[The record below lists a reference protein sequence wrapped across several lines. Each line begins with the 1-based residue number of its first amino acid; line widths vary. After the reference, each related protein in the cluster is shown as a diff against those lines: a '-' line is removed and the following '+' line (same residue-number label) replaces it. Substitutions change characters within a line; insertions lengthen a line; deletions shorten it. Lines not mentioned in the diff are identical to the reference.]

1 MLKLCTV
8 SCWKRRWNIWINK
21 ENCNPASAHHD
32 RGTVARVSA
41 LQEKKQQQSTSLFTN
56 RSYFSAYFSLPTL
69 LPLSISQSYFLVE
82 NSLPITRLNLPCPIF
97 GAFLIEIHVL
107 PHLDRILRFVTFLSS
122 LCLCV
127 CVCVCLKHILCDF
140 SPPTSWLLSCHFS
153 SFSSFTHCFFPQFSS
168 LIILLFLLYVY
179 FYYFRNTGLFR
190 IVRGH

>member
-1 MLKLCTV
+1 MPKSSANHLPKQT
-8 SCWKRRWNIWINK
+8 NK
-21 ENCNPASAHHD
+21 QNCSPASAHYD
-32 RGTVARVSA
+32 PDTAVRVSA
-41 LQEKKQQQSTSLFTN
+41 LQGKKKTKSTSLFTN

-127 CVCVCLKHILCDF
+127 CVCVCLCV
-140 SPPTSWLLSCHFS
+140 SE
-153 SFSSFTHCFFPQFSS
+153 THSM
-168 LIILLFLLYVY
+168 
-179 FYYFRNTGLFR
+179 
-190 IVRGH
+190 

>member
-1 MLKLCTV
+1 MILRNSRC
-8 SCWKRRWNIWINK
+8 NNK
-21 ENCNPASAHHD
+21 VYTA
-32 RGTVARVSA
+32 VRVSA
-41 LQEKKQQQSTSLFTN
+41 LQGKKNKQQSTSLFTN
-56 RSYFSAYFSLPTL
+56 RSYFSAHFSLPTL

-107 PHLDRILRFVTFLSS
+107 PHRDRILRFVTFLSS
-122 LCLCV
+122 LCLYV

-140 SPPTSWLLSCHFS
+140 SPPTSWLLSRHFS

-190 IVRGH
+190 IVLGH